1 MSNDQVARRDFLDG
15 FIFSKTNYG
24 FLVKVATSL
33 LVEQYAYNWPLEPEE
48 LVSCFFMHC
57 LEVRD
62 LNLSHLSVGFFANYI
77 RWTFRYTE
85 LYSQRVRQLKS
96 WHYAPVYR
104 AYYYPIQYIYVLTK
118 EVVSEATR
126 FLNHRGVDIELED
139 LIWNDR
145 YPKNDRASKFRN
157 RRQLLNH
164 LHHFLEDV
172 EFGFIDANSE
182 LRIDPKKWN
191 ELTFGFQVHVGQ
203 SRISVTRQE
212 VNNLLIKS
220 KRGEVCDQQYGAL
233 SVKPTS
239 RNSCL
244 YPSEERASGASHR
257 LDGADLRGR
266 DLSFLPTHKLSVVGA
281 LYNRQ
286 TIWPECFNP
295 KRNGAIGPDIQQV
308 EVYFR
313 EINSRVAFTFGPD
326 ATHEMI
332 QSFIR
337 TVRDSLRSSGASL

>member
-1 MSNDQVARRDFLDG
+1 MSNDQVARRGFLDG

-33 LVEQYAYNWPLEPEE
+33 LVGRYAYDWPLEPEE
-48 LVSCFFMHC
+48 LVSCFFMYC
-57 LEVRD
+57 LEIRD
-62 LNLSHLSVGFFANYI
+62 LNLSHLSVGFFITYI
-77 RWTFRYTE
+77 RRTFVDIDHS
-85 LYSQRVRQLKS
+85 SQRLRQLKS
-96 WHYAPVYR
+96 WNYAPVYR
-104 AYYYPIQYIYVLTK
+104 AYYYPIQYVHVLTK

-145 YPKNDRASKFRN
+145 YSKFRN

-182 LRIDPKKWN
+182 LRIDPKKRD
-191 ELTFGFQVHVGQ
+191 ELTFGFQRHVGQ
-203 SRISVTRQE
+203 SRISVTRQG
-212 VNNLLIKS
+212 VNDLLIRS
-220 KRGEVCDQQYGAL
+220 KRGEVCEQQHGDL

-266 DLSFLPTHKLSVVGA
+266 DLSFLPTHKLSVIGA